1 MIIVLAIENLSLLSF
16 EEFIQSHPPD
26 NDNLASITMAEFAP
40 DKDAFPS
47 GLLTL
52 Y

>member
-1 MIIVLAIENLSLLSF
+1 MIIVLAIENLSLLIF
-16 EEFIQSHPPD
+16 EEFIQSHPPE
-26 NDNLASITMAEFAP
+26 NDNLASVTAVEFAP
-40 DKDAFPS
+40 DEDAFPS

>member
-1 MIIVLAIENLSLLSF
+1 MIIVLAIENLSLLSC
-16 EEFIQSHPPD
+16 EEFIQLHPPN
-26 NDNLASITMAEFAP
+26 NDNLAGVTMSEFSP
-40 DKDAFPS
+40 DEDAFPS